1 MDLAL
6 YDGTESGR
14 YMRKMEGTLASEQR
28 TMNKFALLLL
38 VLLIVHSEAGDM
50 VRMFNFLWA
59 WWPDQPDTC
68 YSGPSLAGRFSV
80 QCQ

>member
-1 MDLAL
+1 M

-38 VLLIVHSEAGDM
+38 VLLIVHSEAGDDGQN
-50 VRMFNFLWA
+50 VQL
-59 WWPDQPDTC
+59 PV
-68 YSGPSLAGRFSV
+68 GLVAGSAGHVLFWSIPRWEV
-80 QCQ
+80 LRAMPVT